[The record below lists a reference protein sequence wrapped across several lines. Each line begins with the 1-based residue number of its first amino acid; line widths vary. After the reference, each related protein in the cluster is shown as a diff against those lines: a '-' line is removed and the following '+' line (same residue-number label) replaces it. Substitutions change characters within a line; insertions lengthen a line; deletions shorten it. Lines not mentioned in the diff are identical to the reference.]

1 MGSVGFKISLSKMG
15 GKTLNYFNIYI
26 HTHTILLLLLLK
38 GLLLFEILDFD
49 I

>member
-26 HTHTILLLLLLK
+26 HTHTILLLLLK

-49 I
+49 V